1 VDYRSLFKGAYLAAV
16 EFGGRTPTF
25 TVANVKIVALEGEDG
40 KSKDRGVVYF
50 SETDRGLVL
59 CKTNAILIAGM
70 FGNDTDGWTGK
81 RITLHATEVALGR
94 ERVLGVRVKGS
105 PDLAEPVD
113 VSVKLPK
120 KKAAIV
126 RMEKTTSGKGA

>member
-1 VDYRSLFKGAYLAAV
+1 MDYRSLFKGSYLAAI
-16 EFGGRTPTF
+16 EFGGRTPTM
-25 TVANVKIVALEGEDG
+25 TIANVKIVALEGEDG

-70 FGNDTDGWTGK
+70 FGNDTDAWVGK
-81 RITLHATEVALGR
+81 RITMHATEVALGR
-94 ERVLGVRVKGS
+94 DRVLGIRVKGS
-105 PDLAEPVD
+105 PDIAAPVD
-113 VSVKLPK
+113 VTVKLPK

-126 RMEKTTSGKGA
+126 RMEKTTNGKGA